1 MQDDTKLWFIDQ
13 FFQMGNHNNYVKKIT
28 EQRRGEE
35 MREMFHE
42 MTYGDKMQMYKYN
55 IYRQYS
61 ELKFLKK
68 PESQWSNF
76 VSGFF
81 KDIWQ

>member
-13 FFQMGNHNNYVKKIT
+13 FFQMGNHNNHVKKIT

-35 MREMFHE
+35 IREMFNE

-61 ELKFLKK
+61 KLKFLKK
-68 PESQWSNF
+68 NESQWSNF